1 MKHLYIE
8 ETTCVWQEFE
18 VDDSYTTPQLKKM
31 LKVDEDSWSDFEDS
45 EELID
50 ALKKQGVK
58 IKNENAGA
66 QPTTVL
72 VHLEDEHGDQY
83 F

>member
-1 MKHLYIE
+1 
-8 ETTCVWQEFE
+8 
-18 VDDSYTTPQLKKM
+18 M

-58 IKNENAGA
+58 IKNENTGA

>member
-1 MKHLYIE
+1 MKHIYIE
-8 ETTCVWQEFE
+8 ETTNIWQEFE
-18 VDDSYTTPQLKKM
+18 VDDSYTAPQLKKM

-50 ALKKQGVK
+50 ALKKQSVK

-66 QPTTVL
+66 QPTAVL

>member
-1 MKHLYIE
+1 MKHIY
-8 ETTCVWQEFE
+8 
-18 VDDSYTTPQLKKM
+18 
-31 LKVDEDSWSDFEDS
+31 DEDSWSDFEDS
-45 EELID
+45 EKLID